1 MGEPAHFDEKDLT
14 QIVRTFICVS
24 HMHHSAIE
32 GRVSKLGFH
41 HTQHRTLMHLARHEH
56 LPSQR
61 ELADELG
68 VSPAAV
74 ATTLKR
80 LEKDGYISRTATE
93 EDNRC
98 NEIRITEAGRAVIE
112 ESRAI
117 FNSVDEQMFDGLT
130 PEELSLFSAL
140 LSRMR
145 ENLKADSTEV

>member
-1 MGEPAHFDEKDLT
+1 MGDLSH
-14 QIVRTFICVS
+14 IVRTFICVS

-56 LPSQR
+56 IPSQR

-80 LEKDGYISRTATE
+80 LEKDGYISRTATQG
-93 EDNRC
+93 DNRC
-98 NEIRITEAGRAVIE
+98 NEIRITQAGRAVIE

-117 FNSVDEQMFDGLT
+117 FDTVDQLMFEGLT
-130 PEELSLFSAL
+130 EEELSTLSSL

-145 ENLKADSTEV
+145 ENLKADSEET